1 LQQYFTTELTIL
13 NNKAM
18 KLKKPRNWKT
28 TIFGLSA
35 ILSGI
40 AMIVK
45 GQPAEGI
52 TAILSG
58 LGLAAAKDY
67 DKTGL

>member
-1 LQQYFTTELTIL
+1 
-13 NNKAM
+13 M

-28 TIFGLSA
+28 TFFGITT

-40 AMIVK
+40 ALILK
-45 GQPAEGI
+45 GHTIEGL
-52 TAILSG
+52 TAITSG
-58 LGLAAAKDY
+58 LGLGVAKDF

>member
-1 LQQYFTTELTIL
+1 
-13 NNKAM
+13 M
-18 KLKKPRNWKT
+18 KLKKPKNWKT
-28 TIFGLSA
+28 TLFGLSA

-58 LGLAAAKDY
+58 LGLTTAKDF